1 MFPRR
6 GQIGKFW
13 GHFVQPSI
21 VAEGSEQPAGLSGL
35 DSKKKY
41 VWEHLLYQE
50 RVAVIRS
57 KFLEKCIS
65 FQNDL
70 SKQ

>member
-1 MFPRR
+1 MGSSRVILF
-6 GQIGKFW
+6 
-13 GHFVQPSI
+13 SLAL
-21 VAEGSEQPAGLSGL
+21 VAESSEQQAGLSGL
-35 DSKKKY
+35 DSKQKY

-57 KFLEKCIS
+57 KFLAICLS

>member
-1 MFPRR
+1 MGSSRVILF
-6 GQIGKFW
+6 
-13 GHFVQPSI
+13 SLAL
-21 VAEGSEQPAGLSGL
+21 VAESSEQPAGLGGL
-35 DSKKKY
+35 DSKKH
-41 VWEHLLYQE
+41 VWDHLLYQE

-57 KFLEKCIS
+57 KFLEKCLS